1 MLIFK
6 TLLPIFTTTVLPVFL
21 VAAAGFVLA
30 TFITIDSR
38 SVGRL
43 LFYLATPSLV
53 FRSLYEMQIDYVALR
68 QLTIVAVSAA
78 ILTGLCGWLAGVGQE
93 RRQRAALILTS
104 AVSNNG
110 NMGIPI
116 ALFAFGVPGAAF
128 ASIYYVVSSFMSNT
142 FGSIIASAG
151 QTSVQAALK
160 QSLRVPVLYAAIA
173 GLLLNTF
180 GGKLPDGVFRSIDLL
195 AGAAVP
201 GMLILMGIQL
211 RAAPLLQEHGLVLRS
226 VAVRLL
232 IGPLIAWLLCYLLG
246 VDGVERS
253 VLILQ
258 AAMPTAVMTAV
269 LATEYDI
276 APRLVASIIF
286 FSTLLSM
293 VTLSLVLW
301 LVM

>member
-1 MLIFK
+1 MLILK

-21 VAAAGFVLA
+21 VAGAGFILA
-30 TFITIDSR
+30 SFVTVDSR

-53 FRSLYEMQIDYVALR
+53 FRSLYQTQLDYTALR

-78 ILTGLCGWLAGVGQE
+78 LLTGLLGWLAGIDQG
-93 RRQRAALILTS
+93 RQRRAALVLTS

-116 ALFAFGVPGAAF
+116 SLFAFGNTGVAF
-128 ASIYYVVSSFMSNT
+128 ATIYYVVSSFMSNT
-142 FGSIIASAG
+142 FGVVIASSG
-151 QTSVQAALK
+151 KTSVAAALK
-160 QSLRVPVLYAAIA
+160 QSLRVPVLYAATA
-173 GLLLNTF
+173 GLLLNLF
-180 GGKLPDGVFRSIDLL
+180 GGKLPDGLFRSVDLL

-201 GMLILMGIQL
+201 GMLVLMGVQL
-211 RAAPLLQEHGLVLRS
+211 RSAPIFQEQALVLRS

-232 IGPLIAWLLCYLLG
+232 AGPLIAWLLCLLLG
-246 VDGVERS
+246 VTGVERS

-276 APRLVASIIF
+276 VPPLVASIIF
-286 FSTLLSM
+286 FSTLISM
-293 VTLSLVLW
+293 ATLSFVLW
-301 LVM
+301 FVM